1 MCGRVFSNTEGTCV
15 RLFLLFHLKENT
27 SENKILFFFYFTFKL
42 ISFLMNHAQVL
53 EINLDN
59 QEGRYSIT
67 ASLVYVYL
75 QACDKLVIG
84 APS

>member
-1 MCGRVFSNTEGTCV
+1 
-15 RLFLLFHLKENT
+15 
-27 SENKILFFFYFTFKL
+27 
-42 ISFLMNHAQVL
+42 MNHAHVL

-84 APS
+84 ALS